1 MPYRP
6 GDTVFLGETR
16 ITAYREQ
23 TFGPHNGGGYDDFSG
38 SREAQRIGSAT
49 RNYIL
54 EKFPPLV
61 AAAVR
66 NQETLYSTRLG
77 ALATSI
83 DDSLSA
89 IREKMVTTA
98 LTAIEAL
105 NQERS
110 IRETLLAEKSAAIT
124 TQIATANSYYR
135 SNFFSRRVSDF
146 MRIAISDS
154 MIFANPD
161 KNFQNWQNSLHA
173 AYAAKL
179 LNDEITYLTQQ
190 IAWLTARV
198 EQAKAAEAAEQA
210 QLLAQAQTRR
220 AANTFRVS
228 ALPVGAQLSTTAGS
242 IALTAGS
249 SLTLD
254 TAIQAAIQ
262 ALRGLAATVLDRAT
276 GVGIG
281 LLLYSPAL
289 GNSDLYPT
297 AMSIPAAGLAPQLPG
312 NLPEIAAAG
321 GTVDMP
327 YRIYGDRT
335 QYSLIATPV
344 GDRAAAKVP
353 VRALTLDP
361 SLNAYIF
368 TSADTPPR
376 TLVFPI
382 AAPGNNSTTSPAQ
395 PMDVPVYSGVTLTP
409 ITATTE
415 VLPAVDPLDIRDAI
429 YVFPAGSGI
438 APIYAVF
445 SSPYDGATTRGKHS
459 GRPYNS
465 GNTGGPIL
473 NLDWTTASVTQE
485 GIELVKLHTQRFGPS
500 ADNAVMIDRLERAL
514 RGEISITDV
523 DKRFYTHEIREL
535 ERYRALGT
543 PDHIVDETIW
553 NDAHTA
559 TLEDFKINEKNQP
572 LYTSEANEAYIK
584 AEQQKYN
591 GGL

>member
-1 MPYRP
+1 
-6 GDTVFLGETR
+6 
-16 ITAYREQ
+16 
-23 TFGPHNGGGYDDFSG
+23 
-38 SREAQRIGSAT
+38 
-49 RNYIL
+49 
-54 EKFPPLV
+54 
-61 AAAVR
+61 
-66 NQETLYSTRLG
+66 
-77 ALATSI
+77 
-83 DDSLSA
+83 
-89 IREKMVTTA
+89 MVTTA

-190 IAWLTARV
+190 IAWLTAQV

-210 QLLAQAQTRR
+210 QLLAQAQTLR

-361 SLNAYIF
+361 SLNAYTF

-382 AAPGNNSTTSPAQ
+382 AAPGNSSTTSPAQ

-438 APIYAVF
+438 APVYLVF
-445 SSPYDGATTRGKHS
+445 SESLDAGRFTRKQLDKKYLKHAS
-459 GRPYNS
+459 DFGIDDTRKNS
-465 GNTGGPIL
+465 
-473 NLDWTTASVTQE
+473 
-485 GIELVKLHTQRFGPS
+485 
-500 ADNAVMIDRLERAL
+500 
-514 RGEISITDV
+514 
-523 DKRFYTHEIREL
+523 
-535 ERYRALGT
+535 
-543 PDHIVDETIW
+543 
-553 NDAHTA
+553 A
-559 TLEDFKINEKNQP
+559 TLTKFRDAINRHLEDQETVPKGTYLLADGSSVYFNPKTNNVVILDKNGNFLSGWKIEPGTQQFINYVEKGN
-572 LYTSEANEAYIK
+572 LR
-584 AEQQKYN
+584 
-591 GGL
+591 

>member
-6 GDTVFLGETR
+6 GDTVFLGEIR

-23 TFGPHNGGGYDDFSG
+23 TFGPNNGGGYDDFSG
-38 SREAQRIGSAT
+38 SREARKIGSAT

-54 EKFPPLV
+54 GKFPPLV

-190 IAWLTARV
+190 IAWLTAQV

-210 QLLAQAQTRR
+210 QLLAEAQTLR

-335 QYSLIATPV
+335 HYSLIATPV

-361 SLNAYIF
+361 SLNAYTF

-382 AAPGNNSTTSPAQ
+382 AAPGNSSTTSPAQ

-438 APIYAVF
+438 APVYLVF
-445 SSPYDGATTRGKHS
+445 SESLDAGRFTRKQLDKKYLKHAS
-459 GRPYNS
+459 DFGIDDTRKNS
-465 GNTGGPIL
+465 
-473 NLDWTTASVTQE
+473 
-485 GIELVKLHTQRFGPS
+485 
-500 ADNAVMIDRLERAL
+500 
-514 RGEISITDV
+514 
-523 DKRFYTHEIREL
+523 
-535 ERYRALGT
+535 
-543 PDHIVDETIW
+543 
-553 NDAHTA
+553 A
-559 TLEDFKINEKNQP
+559 TLTKFRDAINRHLEDQETVPKGTYLLAEGSSVYFNPKTNNVVILDKNGNFLSGWKIEPGTQQFINYVEKGN
-572 LYTSEANEAYIK
+572 LR
-584 AEQQKYN
+584 
-591 GGL
+591 

>member
-1 MPYRP
+1 M
-6 GDTVFLGETR
+6 
-16 ITAYREQ
+16 
-23 TFGPHNGGGYDDFSG
+23 
-38 SREAQRIGSAT
+38 
-49 RNYIL
+49 
-54 EKFPPLV
+54 
-61 AAAVR
+61 
-66 NQETLYSTRLG
+66 
-77 ALATSI
+77 
-83 DDSLSA
+83 
-89 IREKMVTTA
+89 
-98 LTAIEAL
+98 
-105 NQERS
+105 
-110 IRETLLAEKSAAIT
+110 
-124 TQIATANSYYR
+124 QIATANSYYR

-190 IAWLTARV
+190 IAWLTAQV

-210 QLLAQAQTRR
+210 QLLAQAQTLR

-361 SLNAYIF
+361 SLNAYTF

-382 AAPGNNSTTSPAQ
+382 AAPGNSSTTSPTQ

-409 ITATTE
+409 TTATTE

-438 APIYAVF
+438 APVYLVF
-445 SSPYDGATTRGKHS
+445 SESLDAGRFTRKQLDKKYLKHAS
-459 GRPYNS
+459 DFGIDDTRKNS
-465 GNTGGPIL
+465 
-473 NLDWTTASVTQE
+473 
-485 GIELVKLHTQRFGPS
+485 
-500 ADNAVMIDRLERAL
+500 
-514 RGEISITDV
+514 
-523 DKRFYTHEIREL
+523 
-535 ERYRALGT
+535 
-543 PDHIVDETIW
+543 
-553 NDAHTA
+553 A
-559 TLEDFKINEKNQP
+559 TLTKFRDAINRHLEHQETVPKGTYLLADGSSVYFNPKTNNVVILDKNGNFLSGWKIEPGTQQFINYVEKGN
-572 LYTSEANEAYIK
+572 LR
-584 AEQQKYN
+584 
-591 GGL
+591 

>member
-6 GDTVFLGETR
+6 GDTVFLGATR

-23 TFGPHNGGGYDDFSG
+23 TFGPNNGGGYDDFSG
-38 SREAQRIGSAT
+38 SREARKIGSAT

-66 NQETLYSTRLG
+66 NQETLYSTSLG

-89 IREKMVTTA
+89 LREKMVTSA

-135 SNFFSRRVSDF
+135 SNFFSRRISDF

-190 IAWLTARV
+190 IAWLTAQV

-242 IALTAGS
+242 IAITAGS

-327 YRIYGDRT
+327 YRIYGDRS

-361 SLNAYIF
+361 SLNAYTF

-382 AAPGNNSTTSPAQ
+382 AAPGNSSTTSPAQ

-438 APIYAVF
+438 APVYLVF
-445 SSPYDGATTRGKHS
+445 SESLDAGRFTRKQLDKKYLKHAS
-459 GRPYNS
+459 DFGIDDTRKNS
-465 GNTGGPIL
+465 
-473 NLDWTTASVTQE
+473 
-485 GIELVKLHTQRFGPS
+485 
-500 ADNAVMIDRLERAL
+500 
-514 RGEISITDV
+514 
-523 DKRFYTHEIREL
+523 
-535 ERYRALGT
+535 
-543 PDHIVDETIW
+543 
-553 NDAHTA
+553 A
-559 TLEDFKINEKNQP
+559 TLTKFRDAINRHLEDQETVPKGTYLLADGSSVYFNPKTNNVVILDKNGNFLSGWKIEPGTQQFINYVEKGN
-572 LYTSEANEAYIK
+572 LR
-584 AEQQKYN
+584 
-591 GGL
+591 